1 MASFRKMKSTQVLS
15 CFILIGLVTEVWSH
29 IEMESEDY
37 FFPLEPVINYCQ
49 LSEQCQ
55 HDYINICGKDSLG
68 ITRLFIDYCDMY
80 EYNCDDKKQYRHVL
94 NKDCDYKFVAAEI
107 YEKGYDGIAK

>member
-1 MASFRKMKSTQVLS
+1 MASGWKLKSSHVLL
-15 CFILIGLVTEVWSH
+15 CFILVGSFMEVWSH

-37 FFPLEPVINYCQ
+37 FFPLEPVINFCK

-55 HDYINICGKDSLG
+55 HDYVNICGQDSLG
-68 ITRLFIDYCDMY
+68 ITRLFIDFCDMY

-94 NKDCDYKFVAAEI
+94 PKACDYKLVAAEI
-107 YEKGYDGIAK
+107 FRRK